1 MYPLLM
7 EVVIK
12 EALKHFYSV
21 FVEFV
26 QLLLWL
32 PKQYFWVI

>member
-7 EVVIK
+7 EVK

-32 PKQYFWVI
+32 PKQYF